1 VLPRLRGVIVYN
13 LVIGNSRHC
22 SDRKIEKELGLCA
35 GMRTFNLNIKFIT
48 HFLLILDD
56 EYNDWQ
62 SSTGRSHHFNKLMIS
77 SQRLLTNLQMINI

>member
-1 VLPRLRGVIVYN
+1 
-13 LVIGNSRHC
+13 
-22 SDRKIEKELGLCA
+22 
-35 GMRTFNLNIKFIT
+35 MRTFNLNIKFIT

-77 SQRLLTNLQMINI
+77 SQRLLTNLQMINIGNTINLPNSKLVKHYAKNT